1 MRNSR
6 MKKVAVLGAATLVLL
21 SGCGDAPYELTES
34 EESMIVNYAS
44 QAVAKFNV
52 KQKDGLTYVDLSELE
67 EETEETETEL
77 VEETTTEEENQEVV
91 MDENDQSVN
100 EEGTAEEESAAT
112 KTLQE
117 VFGTDGVS
125 VTYVGYELVKNY
137 LEEDYYAMEASAG
150 KVYLVLNVDMTN
162 TGEEETSVDILSQTP
177 TIRVLADGVETT
189 AEVTF
194 LLNDF
199 STYQGVIPS
208 GETVHT
214 VLLFE
219 VSDTLES
226 VSELSL
232 NVTINGEKVTI
243 IL

>member
-6 MKKVAVLGAATLVLL
+6 MKTAVILCAATLLL
-21 SGCGDAPYELTES
+21 GGCGDAPYELTES

-44 QAVAKFNV
+44 HVVAKFNV

-67 EETEETETEL
+67 EDTEEIETET
-77 VEETTTEEENQEVV
+77 TEELQ
-91 MDENDQSVN
+91 
-100 EEGTAEEESAAT
+100 TEESQEIANAQGNEVGEGENT
-112 KTLQE
+112 NGEEPASSTSLQE
-117 VFGTDGVS
+117 VFGTEQIA
-125 VTYVGYELVKNY
+125 VTYTGYELRKNY
-137 LEEDYYAMEASAG
+137 VEADYYAMEASAG
-150 KVYLVLNVDMTN
+150 KTYLVLNIDLTN
-162 TGEEETSVDILSQTP
+162 TGEAEAIADILSQTP
-177 TIRVLADGVETT
+177 TFRVKADGVEST
-189 AEVTF
+189 AEITF

-199 STYQGVIPS
+199 STYQGVIPA

-219 VSDTLES
+219 VSETTEA

-232 NVTINGEKVTI
+232 NINLNGEKVTI

>member
-6 MKKVAVLGAATLVLL
+6 MKTAVILCAATLLL
-21 SGCGDAPYELTES
+21 GGCGDAPYELTES

-44 QAVAKFNV
+44 HVVAKFNI

-67 EETEETETEL
+67 EDTEEIEAENTEETQ
-77 VEETTTEEENQEVV
+77 TEESQEIANAEGNEVEIEEN
-91 MDENDQSVN
+91 MDG
-100 EEGTAEEESAAT
+100 EGTVSS

-117 VFGTDGVS
+117 VFGTEQVS
-125 VTYVGYELVKNY
+125 VTYAGYELKKNY
-137 LEEDYYAMEASAG
+137 IEADYYAMEASAG
-150 KVYLVLNVDMTN
+150 KIYLVLNIDLTN
-162 TGEEETSVDILSQTP
+162 TGETEASADVLSQTP
-177 TIRVLADGVETT
+177 TFRVSADGVESA
-189 AEVTF
+189 AEMTF

-199 STYQGVIPS
+199 STYQGVIPV

-219 VSDTLES
+219 VNEATEN

-232 NVTINGEKVTI
+232 NIKLNGENVTI